1 MPITYRDRGNC
12 AGSGVCFIPLK
23 SLLLPIIIFELYLNF
38 GLLLFFFG
46 PLDYQVRN
54 PFLLPL
60 YLIAAHLCLYFG
72 YRKAIRKQPKAYSG
86 LMPVSFLIRLA
97 IVSVFVVALFNY
109 INIVGSI
116 SGIPNAV
123 LSGMKDLNRAYHDKF
138 VINKLTGVLRYTF
151 LCIMVSPLMMPLV
164 VAYWTR
170 LPTITRIIAV
180 LVIIWDL
187 GTWVAI
193 GTTKGIAD
201 TFVLLPILVLFGYP
215 HLIVKKISIKTKT
228 LITAVAIAGIIIVIM
243 FFSAAKGT
251 SRFEASQVAYDCIL
265 RYDLFDNLPSGI
277 GAGSAMITSYMV
289 QGYHGLDLCLTK
301 PFVWALGGG
310 HSPFFLGEL
319 LRDDQGNTAASLSYP
334 ARVEFTEQWGMMVN
348 WHSVYPW
355 IASDITFP
363 GTLLFVYFVGY
374 LYGLSWIDWL
384 VKGNPLAF
392 AVFYQLTVTLLYFPC
407 NNSQILGNIGVIG
420 FIAWVVMWILTRTN
434 RSVFISIT

>member
-1 MPITYRDRGNC
+1 M
-12 AGSGVCFIPLK
+12 
-23 SLLLPIIIFELYLNF
+23 
-38 GLLLFFFG
+38 
-46 PLDYQVRN
+46 RN
-54 PFLLPL
+54 PVTLPL
-60 YLIAAHLCLYFG
+60 YLITAHLCLYFG
-72 YRKAIRKQPKAYSG
+72 YRNALRKQPKAYSG
-86 LMPVSFLIRLA
+86 LIPVSVLIRLA
-97 IVSVFVVALFNY
+97 ILSVFLLALFNY

-116 SGIPNAV
+116 SGIPGAV
-123 LSGMKDLNRAYHDKF
+123 LSGMQDLNRAYHDKF

-151 LCIMVSPLMMPLV
+151 LCIMVSPLMMPLI

-170 LPTITRIIAV
+170 LSTITKLTALV
-180 LVIIWDL
+180 VIILDL

-201 TFVLLPILVLFGYP
+201 TFVLLPLLVLFGYP
-215 HLIVKKISIKTKT
+215 QLIAKKISIKTKI
-228 LITAVAIAGIIIVIM
+228 LIAAVAIAGLILVVV

-251 SRFEASQVAYDCIL
+251 NRFEANQVAYDCIL
-265 RYDLFDNLPSGI
+265 RYDFFNYLPPGL

-319 LRDDQGNTAASLSYP
+319 LHDDQGNTAASLSYP
-334 ARVEFTEQWGMMVN
+334 ARVELTEPWGMMVN
-348 WHSVYPW
+348 WHSIYPW

-363 GTLLFVYFVGY
+363 GTLLFVYFIGY

-384 VKGNPLAF
+384 IKGNPLAF

-407 NNSQILGNIGVIG
+407 NNSQILGNIGVLG
-420 FIAWVVMWILTRTN
+420 FIAWVMMWFLTRIGGPIIHHQPN
-434 RSVFISIT
+434 ESRSLL